1 MFILFIALMLLLL
14 LCCLP
19 YRKQK
24 EETFKTHMNS
34 DNIVFGLDGRNVD
47 VAKVPSFKPKMRKGV
62 KPNESV
68 VHLLR
73 HERNRKVIFS
83 QTEKCFR
90 VNLTGVGEGRRYT
103 GITNALGKVF
113 WPNFDLKEARKRA
126 IKDPERER
134 LKRRRRQSRSQ
145 MNWEQIKRQTQVQRG
160 MDLGSAV
167 HQELEDYANMKFVEF
182 REKYSM
188 VGVNAYTVK
197 VILMLHGLYLKPVY
211 AEFPIF
217 CERMGIATSVDL
229 VCVSCIDGSLVFV
242 EVKTCYE
249 GYFII
254 DNGQRMAGPMRGLP
268 CTPLNQARLQA
279 LFARLIVK
287 KNYGIT
293 DADVVVIHAHEGG
306 VSAHAIPPTFF
317 HHEDQMYA
325 YLISKRKRR
334 RREGGGGRKKKIVQ
348 RRPTP
353 RGSIYETYRYRP
365 STQYKKRRK
374 NKF

>member
-1 MFILFIALMLLLL
+1 MYILCSFLFFIAAVLLLL
-14 LCCLP
+14 YIC
-19 YRKQK
+19 RVKK
-24 EETFKTHMNS
+24 VKNRDSFKTQMNS

-47 VAKVPSFKPKMRKGV
+47 VAKVPSFKPKMHKGV
-62 KPNESV
+62 KPSESV
-68 VHLLR
+68 VRLLR
-73 HERNRKVIFS
+73 NERNRKVMFS

-90 VNLTGVGEGRRYT
+90 VNLSGVGEGRRYT

-134 LKRRRRQSRSQ
+134 IKRRRRQTRSQ
-145 MNWEQIKRQTQVQRG
+145 MNWEQIKRETQVQRG

-167 HQELEDYANMKFVEF
+167 HQELEDYANMRFVEF
-182 REKYSM
+182 REKYS
-188 VGVNAYTVK
+188 VTGVNAYTVK
-197 VILMLHGLYLKPVY
+197 VILMLHGLHLKPVR

-217 CERMGIATSVDL
+217 CERMGIATSIDL
-229 VCVSCIDGSLVFV
+229 VCVSCISGSLVFV

-287 KNYGIT
+287 KNYGIS
-293 DADVVVIHAHEGG
+293 DADVFPLMLFLPRFSSTKTKCTPTCSPKESRKTVVE
-306 VSAHAIPPTFF
+306 T
-317 HHEDQMYA
+317 EQD
-325 YLISKRKRR
+325 
-334 RREGGGGRKKKIVQ
+334 ERKKQ
-348 RRPTP
+348 
-353 RGSIYETYRYRP
+353 
-365 STQYKKRRK
+365 QQQHLYKEKGQW
-374 NKF
+374 